1 MRRFRNLRTMT
12 KILSIVVTMTVLM
25 LIIAYTGYSTSDRIA
40 VRMQDMYVNY
50 AKVSLNMTKA
60 AVLAAENRSFIM
72 SMLDADSGK
81 ELESYESRVMENREA
96 IARLIGTLDEE
107 RLTQEARNLHG
118 RLKETGP
125 KYRKL
130 QDEAIAIAKSKA
142 GIEELRDRLS
152 SRGDIGFME
161 NEYVASINSLADDL
175 VKLADETN
183 GRAHAFARSRGEAIA
198 LTSLAAVAIGFCL
211 SIVISRTITS
221 PIYGIMNS
229 IGLFSKGDLVSRF
242 PAEGKDELALMGGA
256 LQDMTDNLRQV
267 IGAVKDASADI
278 LETSREFSALA
289 QQTSASLDGFRANI
303 DDTGS
308 NLSALAA
315 TGEEVN
321 ASVEEVAAGAQ
332 ATAEKGTGI
341 AKRVDD
347 AMSAGEGGM
356 SSVRRAVSGIERVVG
371 NAAAA
376 ARSVQE
382 LGERT
387 RQIQNF
393 VAQIGGIA
401 DQTNLLALNAAI
413 EAARAGDAGRGFAV
427 VAEEVRK
434 LAEESNLAAKSIE
447 DLAKTIMGD
456 LETVVKMS
464 LENAK
469 ASEDA
474 RALSKET
481 ESIISDMISYL
492 KDIAGATQDLA
503 AVSEEQAAS
512 SEEIAEAV
520 QSISIKVSSSAE
532 AGEHIRAG
540 VEGVA
545 AATERIAKGAEGLSK
560 LSGHLENGLSFFKT
574 EDPVSGS
581 TGTGKLALKG

>member
-1 MRRFRNLRTMT
+1 MA
-12 KILSIVVTMTVLM
+12 KILFIVVTMTVLM

-40 VRMQDMYVNY
+40 TRMQDMYVNY
-50 AKVSLNMTKA
+50 AKISLNMTKA
-60 AVLAAENRSFIM
+60 AVLATENRRFII
-72 SMLDADSGK
+72 SMLNTSLDK
-81 ELESYESRVMENREA
+81 ELENYESRIMENREA
-96 IARLIGTLDEE
+96 IAKLIGTLDEG
-107 RLTQEARNLHG
+107 RLTPEAQNLHA
-118 RLKETGP
+118 RLKEIGP
-125 KYRKL
+125 QYRKL
-130 QDEAIAIAKSKA
+130 QDEAIATAKSKT
-142 GIEELRDRLS
+142 GIEDMRNRLS

-161 NEYVASINSLADDL
+161 NEYVVSISSLADDL

-183 GRAHAFARSRGEAIA
+183 DRAHVFARSRGEAIA
-198 LTSLAAVAIGFCL
+198 LTSLAAVVIGFCL
-211 SIVISRTITS
+211 SIVISRTITR
-221 PIYGIMNS
+221 PIYRIMDS
-229 IGLFSKGDLVSRF
+229 IGLFSKGDLVSKF
-242 PAEGKDELALMGGA
+242 PADGKDELALMGSA
-256 LQDMTDNLRQV
+256 LQGMTDNLRQV
-267 IGAVKDASADI
+267 IGTVKSASSDI
-278 LETSREFSALA
+278 LETSQEFSTLT
-289 QQTSASLDGFRANI
+289 QQTSASLEGFRANI

-332 ATAEKGTGI
+332 STAEKGTNI

-347 AMSAGEGGM
+347 AMSAGGEGM
-356 SSVRRAVSGIERVVG
+356 SSVRRAVSGIEGVVG
-371 NAAAA
+371 NAAAT
-376 ARSVQE
+376 ARSVQD

-393 VAQIGGIA
+393 VTQIGGIA

-474 RALSKET
+474 MALSKET

-520 QSISIKVSSSAE
+520 QNISIKVSNSAE

-540 VEGVA
+540 VEGIA
-545 AATERIAKGAEGLSK
+545 AATERIAQGADGLSK
-560 LSGHLENGLSFFKT
+560 LSGRLESDLSFFKT
-574 EDPVSGS
+574 EESGS
-581 TGTGKLALKG
+581 PGTARLALKD